1 MLLLPAVLVTIG
13 TLRNGEQQDARFQGC
28 TMVRNVSRQKSSC
41 PEQGIF
47 KSALRDKSGGFAVPF
62 AVCSVVL
69 VGAAGLAVD
78 YSRITLTRSN
88 LQESLDAAVLAGI
101 AYVPD
106 AKSSSG
112 VKGPGIT
119 KEGRLEIARK
129 FFESDFGSAENSV
142 EGSFA
147 YNGEVLEG
155 SATARVKTSLMA
167 VLGQSSSG
175 VAAIAK
181 ATSEPFRVPACILA
195 MHPTR
200 KHTLELNDTL
210 DVIAPD
216 CNIYGNSNHPDD
228 VVDPH
233 QPENFLV
240 GKSVQAVGY
249 GHHYLPNVKP
259 PVEHAPELIPDP
271 LAKLNLP
278 SPGACKYSGIRISG
292 GVSTLDPGNYCG
304 GLSVT
309 NRAAVTLRP
318 GLYNITGGSFVVNN
332 ATVLGDGVTV
342 SLATPGISIDWTDAK
357 IQITAPKSGQYAGM
371 AVIGARNPATHVI
384 DASTVDITG
393 VIYLI
398 GGAFKWVSSGSPAV
412 SSKWTAWIVDGFSWS
427 GDGTINVNFDIN
439 GSDVPYPKEL
449 YVIPRPGKP
458 RLIE

>member
-1 MLLLPAVLVTIG
+1 
-13 TLRNGEQQDARFQGC
+13 
-28 TMVRNVSRQKSSC
+28 MVRNINRQKSFNR
-41 PEQGIF
+41 EHGIF
-47 KSALRDKSGGFAVPF
+47 KSLAHDRSGGFAVTF

-69 VGAAGLAVD
+69 VGAAGLAID
-78 YSRITLTRSN
+78 YSHITLTRSN
-88 LQESLDAAVLAGI
+88 LQESLDAAVLAGV

-106 AKSSSG
+106 AKTSSG
-112 VKGPGIT
+112 VKGPGIS
-119 KEGRLEIARK
+119 KDGRLDIARK
-129 FFESDFGSAENSV
+129 FFDSELGSADGSIES
-142 EGSFA
+142 SFA
-147 YNGEVLEG
+147 FNGEVLEG

-167 VLGQSSSG
+167 VLGRSSSN
-175 VAAIAK
+175 VAAAAK

-195 MHPTR
+195 MHPAR

-271 LAKLNLP
+271 LAKLDLP
-278 SPGACKYSGIRISG
+278 SPGACKYSNIRISG
-292 GVSTLDPGNYCG
+292 GVTTLEPGSYCG
-304 GLSVT
+304 GLSVA
-309 NRAAVTLRP
+309 NGAAVTLRP

-332 ATVLGDGVTV
+332 ATFKGDGVTV
-342 SLATPGISIDWTDAK
+342 SLATPGMSVNWTDAK

-371 AVIGARNPATHVI
+371 AVIGARDPANHVI
-384 DASTVDITG
+384 DASTIDITG
-393 VIYLI
+393 VVYLI
-398 GGAFKWVSSGSPAV
+398 GGAFKWISSGSPDV

-427 GDGTINVNFDIN
+427 GDGVINVNFDIN
-439 GSDVPYPKEL
+439 GSDVPYPKAL